1 MDQTVEFDRELLER
15 YNATGPRYTS
25 YPTANRFHDAF
36 GAEELAR
43 SARWSNEDLIP
54 NPLSLYVH
62 IPFCETVCFYCGC
75 NKIPTKDHSKSV
87 PYLEALHK
95 EAALL
100 EDFFDMDRRVEQMHW
115 GGGTPT
121 FLGTRQMKEL
131 MFFIRSNFNL
141 RDDDRGEYSIEIDPR
156 DADEAMIAMLREI
169 GFNRLSFGI
178 QDFNEKVQEAVNRV
192 QPLEQTMNAYK
203 AAREHGFHS
212 VNFDLIYGLP
222 FQSMDS
228 FGTTVEM
235 VIDAR
240 PDRIAVFNYA
250 HLPHLFKPQRR
261 INEADLP
268 PPEEKLGILQ
278 QTIEQLTAAGY
289 VYIGL
294 DHFALP
300 EDELAQAQLNGTLY
314 RNFQGFSAHSECDL
328 IALGVSSIGK
338 VGDCYYQNER
348 SIDAYYAA
356 LERGQL
362 PVARGVQL
370 TADDIIRRDVINSL
384 ICYSHLDFA
393 RMEEKYGLEFE
404 DYFAEELERL
414 KEPLVDGLVSLQD
427 RVITVNPRGKL
438 LVRNVAMIFDLYLR
452 DAGDTVTRF
461 SRVI

>member
-1 MDQTVEFDRELLER
+1 MDQTVEFDRALLQR

-25 YPTANRFHDAF
+25 YPTANRFHEAF
-36 GAEELAR
+36 GPEDLAR

-75 NKIPTKDHSKSV
+75 NKIPTKDHGKAE
-87 PYLEALHK
+87 PYLAALRKEAL
-95 EAALL
+95 LL

-121 FLGTRQMKEL
+121 FLGMQQMKEL

-141 RDDDRGEYSIEIDPR
+141 RDDDHGEYSIEIDPR
-156 DADEAMIAMLREI
+156 DTSDEMIAMLREI

-178 QDFNEKVQEAVNRV
+178 QDFNEKVQIAVNRV
-192 QPLEQTMNAYK
+192 QPLEQTMAAYR
-203 AAREHGFHS
+203 AARANGFQS
-212 VNFDLIYGLP
+212 INFDLIYGLP
-222 FQSMDS
+222 FQSIDT
-228 FGTTVEM
+228 FAATVDTVLE
-235 VIDAR
+235 AR

-261 INEADLP
+261 INEEDLP
-268 PPEEKLGILQ
+268 SPEEKLGILQ
-278 QTIEQLTAAGY
+278 HTIEQLTGAGY
-289 VYIGL
+289 IYIGL

-300 EDELAQAQLNGTLY
+300 DDELALAQRDGSLY

-348 SIDAYYAA
+348 SIDAYYTAIDR
-356 LERGQL
+356 EQL
-362 PVARGVQL
+362 PVARGIQL
-370 TADDIIRRDVINSL
+370 TADDIIRREVINSL
-384 ICYSHLDFA
+384 ICYSRLEFA
-393 RMEEKYGLEFE
+393 GIDEKYGLEFE
-404 DYFAEELERL
+404 EYFAEELEHL
-414 KEPLVDGLVSLQD
+414 QVPLADGLVSLHD
-427 RVITVNPRGKL
+427 RVLTVNPRGKL
-438 LVRNVAMIFDLYLR
+438 LVRNIAMIFDVYLR
-452 DAGDTVTRF
+452 EAGDNITQF